1 MKRIIFHIDVNNAF
15 LSWSAVYR
23 LSNGETLDIRTIPA
37 VIGGDEASRRG
48 VVLAKS
54 NDAKKYG
61 IITGESIYTAK
72 KKCPVLKVY
81 PKNFEAYSYYSNE
94 VIKIFKEYTDYIER
108 YSIDESFL
116 DVTVIAGNEPYKL
129 AYEIKERIKRNLG
142 FTVNVGISDNKI
154 LAKMASEFE
163 KPDKIHTLYK
173 DEIKE
178 KLWPLPIEELFMVG
192 KQATKR
198 LKDMYIFTIGDLA
211 NYDPIILKQKFKSYG
226 ELIWKYANGLG
237 EEEINYQEEEAKVIS
252 NELTLPKD
260 VQSRAEAAE
269 VLKELADKLGRRIRA
284 LNRYCT
290 TISVHIKT
298 SEFINYS
305 HQKKLKTATSST
317 TVIYNTALEL
327 FEKKWQYEPVRL
339 LGISL
344 SGLREEAVE
353 QTSFF
358 SDSGEKVI
366 KEQKLD
372 KVLDTLKNKY
382 GEEIINRLAF
392 KKEEDN

>member
-23 LSNGETLDIRTIPA
+23 LSRGETLDIRTIPA

-54 NDAKKYG
+54 NAAKKFG
-61 IITGESIYTAK
+61 VVTGESIYTAK
-72 KKCPVLKVY
+72 KKCPPLQVF
-81 PKNFEAYSYYSNE
+81 PKNFEAYNFYSNE
-94 VIKIFKEYTDYIER
+94 VIKIFKEYTDFIER

-116 DVTVIAGNEPYKL
+116 DVTAIAGKEPYKL
-129 AYEIKERIKRNLG
+129 AYEIKEKIKKDLG

-163 KPDKIHTLYK
+163 KPDKIHTLYRS
-173 DEIKE
+173 EIKE
-178 KLWPLPIEELFMVG
+178 KLWPLPVEELFMVG

-211 NYDPIILKQKFKSYG
+211 NYDLNLLKQKFKSYG

-237 EEEINYQEEEAKVIS
+237 EEEISYQEEEAKVIS
-252 NELTLPKD
+252 NEITLPKD
-260 VQSRAEAAE
+260 VQSKAEAAE
-269 VLKELADKLGRRIRA
+269 VLKELADKLGRRIRV

-290 TISVHIKT
+290 TIGVHIKT

-305 HQKKLKTATSST
+305 HQKKLKTATCST

-344 SGLREEAVE
+344 SGLCEEAVE

-358 SDSGEKVI
+358 SDSGIRMI

-372 KVLDTLKNKY
+372 KVLDSLKDKY
-382 GEEIINRLAF
+382 GDEIINRLSF
-392 KKEEDN
+392 KDDKN